1 MEREAGNKANFDRSV
16 IAVKSSMLIAQVR
29 ILELEPKGEREVIR
43 LNRAQSPAEILEIK
57 TEDKCAAVTYLT
69 LEILAKKYNCLF
81 RKMLAI
87 RAWKKGKIPL
97 ANQDWIHHQYFLVL
111 DNQNRWHGA
120 SPANYESGNPI
131 NRLENLI
138 SGDLENVLDGI
149 KSIEGGD
156 WPSQEYIEEIV
167 FSSPYAKP
175 NILSEDKMLGLRI
188 DSHGRSIE
196 ITELVDYASGKEI
209 ETVEKRTRMAEM
221 EMY

>member
-1 MEREAGNKANFDRSV
+1 
-16 IAVKSSMLIAQVR
+16 MLIAQVR
-29 ILELEPKGEREVIR
+29 VLELEPKGEKEVIR
-43 LNRAQSPAEILEIK
+43 LNRAQTPTEILEIK
-57 TEDKCAAVTYLT
+57 TADKCAAATYLT
-69 LEILAKKYNCLF
+69 LEVLTRKYNGLF

-87 RAWKKGKIPL
+87 RAWKKGKTPL
-97 ANQDWIHHQYFLVL
+97 VNQDWIHHQYFLVL

-120 SPANYESGNPI
+120 SPANYEFGNTT

-138 SGDLENVLDGI
+138 SGDLENVLTGI

-156 WPSQEYIEEIV
+156 WPSQEYIEEIA

-196 ITELVDYASGKEI
+196 LIELVDYTSGKEI
-209 ETVEKRTRMAEM
+209 DTVEKRTRIAEM